1 MSKARTYRLTFKLL
15 VFITFCL
22 FSSNLSSLHSQE
34 IRQNLQKALPSS
46 KSAASKALITVRFSH
61 TPLIIV
67 TGLPVKFL
75 DKSIVNNSTGASDA
89 RVWDFGDGNTSYE
102 QNPSHTYQ
110 NPGSYTISL
119 TVTAGSVSSK
129 ATKKVRVYGSKATS
143 SLKTVEVLP
152 DFTFSPV
159 NPEVGVSVQFKDAS
173 TGNPTS
179 WSWDFGDGEKSTNQ
193 NPQHQY
199 QNSGIFNVTLTVS
212 NGTSSK
218 SLTKTITVI
227 PALTPGFSFSPVNPE
242 AGELIQFQDSTS
254 GNPSAWSWNFGDGS
268 TSNLQNP
275 SHLYNNAGTYT
286 VTLTASNGLETK
298 TASKTINVKA
308 VIQADFTYSPTN
320 PTAGTQIQFTDKS
333 TGSITSW
340 SWQFGDGGTSSQKNP
355 TKTYST
361 AASYNVKLTISD
373 GTTSNSMTQ
382 TVTVVASLVA
392 DFTLSPNS
400 PAVGQ
405 EVQFLDNSQGSP
417 TSWSWDFGDGG
428 KSTAKNPTH
437 TYSQAGA
444 YTVKLVI
451 SDGTNS
457 STKSKSLTVS
467 STSTSKVITAS
478 SCTLADVRAAI
489 ATAKA
494 GDTVVV
500 PNGTATWSQ
509 ALIITKGIILKAATV
524 GGVTIKSGAAAGS
537 SYGDPANFLVA
548 YVPSSDQVDKPFRLS
563 GFVLDGN
570 NNRFTFMAENDYLTP
585 VTQFRL
591 DHCVIK
597 NSKGS
602 LMHFYGEVYGV
613 IDNNELRGDT
623 CPDFVTRDFGLNET
637 TWKNFTFDFG
647 TANNRY
653 YENNS
658 VYLGEYGAWNEGGL
672 GGRYCVRYNQ
682 IIHLGSAMCGPWDMH
697 GNQPNANLANMGAEV
712 YGNTVNVNGKS
723 FRFFGVRGGKAL
735 IYNNNASN
743 AGGDSYYG
751 GTIIEEYLDSLN
763 PPETNP
769 AGQPQHISDTY
780 IFNNVV
786 NSVRR
791 DPVLQGQV
799 YYDSLGRNVPEWDKD
814 AWKQTDNFN
823 GSSGVGV
830 GPLSKRPS
838 TCTTEGVAWWA
849 TDENK
854 LYRWHNGAWELYY
867 TPYTYPHP
875 LRTTLN
881 D

>member
-1 MSKARTYRLTFKLL
+1 MK
-15 VFITFCL
+15 
-22 FSSNLSSLHSQE
+22 E
-34 IRQNLQKALPSS
+34 IREKLFNDYV
-46 KSAASKALITVRFSH
+46 TMNGGD
-61 TPLIIV
+61 IIP
-67 TGLPVKFL
+67 TEGGGEP
-75 DKSIVNNSTGASDA
+75 
-89 RVWDFGDGNTSYE
+89 E
-102 QNPSHTYQ
+102 QEPEQ
-110 NPGSYTISL
+110 G
-119 TVTAGSVSSK
+119 
-129 ATKKVRVYGSKATS
+129 
-143 SLKTVEVLP
+143 EVLYANSCSLG
-152 DFTFSPV
+152 D
-159 NPEVGVSVQFKDAS
+159 VQ
-173 TGNPTS
+173 
-179 WSWDFGDGEKSTNQ
+179 
-193 NPQHQY
+193 
-199 QNSGIFNVTLTVS
+199 
-212 NGTSSK
+212 
-218 SLTKTITVI
+218 
-227 PALTPGFSFSPVNPE
+227 
-242 AGELIQFQDSTS
+242 
-254 GNPSAWSWNFGDGS
+254 
-268 TSNLQNP
+268 
-275 SHLYNNAGTYT
+275 
-286 VTLTASNGLETK
+286 
-298 TASKTINVKA
+298 
-308 VIQADFTYSPTN
+308 
-320 PTAGTQIQFTDKS
+320 
-333 TGSITSW
+333 
-340 SWQFGDGGTSSQKNP
+340 
-355 TKTYST
+355 
-361 AASYNVKLTISD
+361 
-373 GTTSNSMTQ
+373 
-382 TVTVVASLVA
+382 
-392 DFTLSPNS
+392 
-400 PAVGQ
+400 
-405 EVQFLDNSQGSP
+405 
-417 TSWSWDFGDGG
+417 
-428 KSTAKNPTH
+428 
-437 TYSQAGA
+437 
-444 YTVKLVI
+444 
-451 SDGTNS
+451 
-457 STKSKSLTVS
+457 
-467 STSTSKVITAS
+467 
-478 SCTLADVRAAI
+478 AAI
-489 ATAKA
+489 AIANP

-524 GGVTIKSGAAAGS
+524 GGVTIKSGAAAGG
-537 SYGDPANFLVA
+537 SYSDPANFLVA

-570 NNRFTFMAENDYLTP
+570 SDRFTFFAKNDHLTP
-585 VTQFRL
+585 VTQFRI

-658 VYLGEYGAWNEGGL
+658 VYLGKYGAWNEGGL

-682 IIHLGSAMCGPWDMH
+682 IIHLGSVLCAPWDMH

-763 PPETNP
+763 PPETNL

-875 LRTTLN
+875 LRTTLG